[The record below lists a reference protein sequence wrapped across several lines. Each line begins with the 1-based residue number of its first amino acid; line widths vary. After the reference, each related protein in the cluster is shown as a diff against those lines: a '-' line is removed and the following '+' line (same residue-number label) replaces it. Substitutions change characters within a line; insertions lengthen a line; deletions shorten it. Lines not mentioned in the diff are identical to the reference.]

1 MDRELGAKFEFN
13 GTTLKVVKGK
23 LCYGCYFFIIVVE
36 VINLL
41 V

>member
-23 LCYGCYFFIIVVE
+23 LCCGCYFY
-36 VINLL
+36 NSGR
-41 V
+41 